1 MAIIQDASTG
11 KTARVNLDNTIS
23 VHGINLSEAEHA
35 TDIGD
40 SYNINS
46 GTITLTTAG
55 ESGVLYFKNNED
67 RNIHVDGLVMI
78 LGPSTGGATTD
89 TTRIRVYS
97 NPTTGTLI
105 STALAADIVQNRNF
119 GISSTLVAD
128 VYKGATGNTIT
139 NGDLFLDSLQS
150 PGSSVP
156 IAIDITLPKGKSL
169 GISFEPNDSNTSMK
183 VQAAFNC
190 HIEPIL

>member
-156 IAIDITLPKGKSL
+156 ITIDITLPKGKSL